1 MTLYEKVIKDVFDAL
16 QKRDFRCAARLL
28 HTRYNYLSPAS
39 YSYLL
44 STLLLHL
51 VVALSAQGHYLT
63 KETYELVT
71 SLPLHRFD
79 TDKTSLME
87 RTNRLFKQIKKNQK
101 NYELQFK

>member
-1 MTLYEKVIKDVFDAL
+1 MTLYEKVSKDVFDAIS
-16 QKRDFRCAARLL
+16 KRDFRLASRLL
-28 HTRYNYLSPAS
+28 HTRYNYLSPSS

-44 STLLLHL
+44 STMLLHL

-71 SLPLHRFD
+71 SLPLHRYD
-79 TDKTSLME
+79 TVKSSLME
-87 RTNRLFKQIKKNQK
+87 RTNRLCKQIKKNQK